1 MLFVWYPKCGTCRN
15 AKKWLDENNVT
26 YEIRDISLNNP
37 TEKELREWQKKGQ
50 LEVRKMFNTSGRL
63 YREMNLKEKLKTMS
77 EDEMFAL
84 LASDGMLVKRPVLVT
99 EDTVKIGFKAE
110 TYQESC
116 GDC

>member
-37 TEKELREWQKKGQ
+37 TEKELRGWQKKGQ

-99 EDTVKIGFKAE
+99 EDTVRTGFKAE
-110 TYQESC
+110 IYRESC